1 MTVHHLVALD
11 EVDAAHVVR
20 VLHEA
25 AGQVVDT
32 LIILVLA
39 EESIVVE
46 ALRRA
51 ELVHVIQQVVI
62 EGQGCLWRPLGQL
75 LGGIV
80 VQLE

>member
-1 MTVHHLVALD
+1 MTIHHLVALD
-11 EVDAAHVVR
+11 EVDAAHVAR
-20 VLHEA
+20 VFHEA

-62 EGQGCLWRPLGQL
+62 E
-75 LGGIV
+75 
-80 VQLE
+80 